1 MKKLLS
7 LSILAISLFASEGQ
21 KLFEQKCTACHN
33 ITPPSTMSE
42 RQNIVAPPIGNVLYH
57 LDMEFKTADAIKKHI
72 VEFTLNPTKE
82 KAICNSVKRFG
93 LMPSQKES
101 VTKAELEKIADFLT
115 QVIAYTRN
123 SHANKGKGG
132 CNSGACSSKGNNSC
146 SSKGGGCGG
155 GCSTKR

>member
-1 MKKLLS
+1 MKKLLF

-21 KLFEQKCTACHN
+21 KLFEQKCTSCHN

-42 RQNIVAPPIGNVLYH
+42 RQNMVAPPIGNVLYH

-93 LMPSQKES
+93 LMPSQKGS
-101 VTKAELEKIADFLT
+101 VSEAELNKIADFLT

-123 SHANKGKGG
+123 SHQSKKGG
-132 CNSGACSSKGNNSC
+132 CAGGCSTKGNKSC

-155 GCSTKR
+155 GCSTRK